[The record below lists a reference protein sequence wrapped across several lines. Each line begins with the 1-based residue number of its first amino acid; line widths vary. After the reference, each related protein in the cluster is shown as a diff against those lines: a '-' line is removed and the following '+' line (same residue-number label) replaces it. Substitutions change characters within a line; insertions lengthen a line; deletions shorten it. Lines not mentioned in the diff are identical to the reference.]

1 MLCTLERSVI
11 KYSICSRTKA
21 KLLIYPSKK
30 ILYSTRWA
38 KTDKLIIK
46 VKLLIVIPFD
56 YNN

>member
-21 KLLIYPSKK
+21 KLFIYPSKK
-30 ILYSTRWA
+30 ILYSKWT
-38 KTDKLIIK
+38 KTDKLRIK
-46 VKLLIVIPFD
+46 VKLLIVISFN

>member
-21 KLLIYPSKK
+21 KLFIYPSKK
-30 ILYSTRWA
+30 ILYSKWA
-38 KTDKLIIK
+38 KTDKLWLIK